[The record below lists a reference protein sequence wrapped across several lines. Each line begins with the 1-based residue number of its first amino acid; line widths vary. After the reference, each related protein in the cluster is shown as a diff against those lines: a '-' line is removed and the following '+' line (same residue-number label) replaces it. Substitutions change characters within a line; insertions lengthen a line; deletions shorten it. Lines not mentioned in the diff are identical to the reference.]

1 MKCSH
6 LLTLLS
12 PCGQPHPVAAKSTME
27 SCSKS
32 HGEKFSMGGEGTG
45 GVIGGR
51 EEELG
56 SEIPLAA
63 SAGVL
68 WGALSGTAE
77 ALKAE
82 VIP

>member
-1 MKCSH
+1 
-6 LLTLLS
+6 
-12 PCGQPHPVAAKSTME
+12 
-27 SCSKS
+27 
-32 HGEKFSMGGEGTG
+32 MGGEGTG
-45 GVIGGR
+45 GVIGRR